1 MTLPNLMV
9 NSILYFFIPLWI
21 IVGFGDWL
29 FHRITKISETSGVK
43 ESLLHLL
50 MLSEI
55 GIPLLMGLFLE
66 INALVLG
73 IMLIGFLAH
82 EATVLWDLR
91 YAVDKRTILPGEQVI
106 HSFQELL
113 PLMMLVL
120 LVFLHWEQFVALV
133 SMNGQADFQLRM
145 KENPLPPSYL
155 AGVIAGAGLLI
166 ALPYME
172 EFWRC
177 YSASDRRRV
186 VMNKPAERLMPG
198 RDA

>member
-1 MTLPNLMV
+1 MTLPNLMI
-9 NSILYFFIPLWI
+9 NSILYVFIPLWI

-43 ESLLHLL
+43 ESLLHFL

-73 IMLIGFLAH
+73 IMMIGFVAH

-120 LVFLHWEQFVALV
+120 LVFLHWDQFIALV

-155 AGVIAGAGLLI
+155 AGVIGSAGLLI

-177 YSASDRRRV
+177 YSASHAAAVCLRRH
-186 VMNKPAERLMPG
+186 ET
-198 RDA
+198 